1 MTTSPA
7 STSPST
13 TDASARAAHLRP
25 RLLLALGVVAALALA
40 LAAGGS
46 YRGQELNGFK
56 IFALAVGATFVV
68 QWLAFIPAYLKQTE
82 RFYDLLG
89 GVGFVAGTLF
99 VLTAA
104 DEKDARTWVLGA
116 MVVIWSLRLA
126 SFLFWRVHKF
136 GGDDRFDDIKP
147 LKLRFFLTWTLQGLW
162 IAATASAA
170 WIAMTSTHREGM
182 GVVSWAGV
190 ALWLFGITFEV
201 VADLQK
207 SAFKSDPANQGK
219 FISSGLWA
227 VSRHPN
233 YFGEITLWL
242 GVFLVAAPVLV
253 GWQWVAVLSPALVI
267 LLLTRVSGIPM
278 LEKKAE
284 KKWGH
289 DPNYRA
295 YVKSTPVLIP
305 KLGK

>member
-1 MTTSPA
+1 MTTYPA
-7 STSPST
+7 SGSSSPT
-13 TDASARAAHLRP
+13 KTQHKAAQLRP

-46 YRGQELNGFK
+46 YRGQELSGFK

-99 VLTAA
+99 VLAAA

-162 IAATASAA
+162 VAATASAA
-170 WIAMTSTHREGM
+170 WIAMASTHRESMGLVSWI
-182 GVVSWAGV
+182 GVVV
-190 ALWLFGITFEV
+190 WLVGMTFEV

-207 SAFKSDPANQGK
+207 TAFKSNPANQGK
-219 FISSGLWA
+219 FISSGLWS

-253 GWQWVAVLSPALVI
+253 GWQWVALLSPAIVI

-289 DPNYRA
+289 DPSYRA
-295 YVKSTPVLIP
+295 YVENTPVLIP
-305 KLGK
+305 TLGK

>member
-1 MTTSPA
+1 MPTS
-7 STSPST
+7 STPL
-13 TDASARAAHLRP
+13 AERAAEIRP
-25 RLLLALGVVAALALA
+25 RILIALGIVAVLVLA

-46 YRGQELNGFK
+46 YRGQSLGGVK
-56 IFALAVGATFVV
+56 IFALTVALTFVV
-68 QWLAFIPAYLKQTE
+68 QWLAYIPAYLKQTE

-89 GVGFVAGTLF
+89 GVGFISGTVF
-99 VLTAA
+99 VLSVVG
-104 DEKDARTWVLGA
+104 ERDARTWVLAG
-116 MVVIWSLRLA
+116 MVVAWSLRLA
-126 SFLFWRVHKF
+126 SFLFWRIHRF

-170 WIAMTSTHREGM
+170 WIAMASTQRAPLGFLAWVGIAVWVFGM
-182 GVVSWAGV
+182 V
-190 ALWLFGITFEV
+190 FEV

-207 SAFKSDPANQGK
+207 TAFKSDPANRGT
-219 FISSGLWA
+219 FISSGLWS

-233 YFGEITLWL
+233 YCGEITLWL

-253 GWQWVAVLSPALVI
+253 GWQWVALLSPAVVI

-284 KKWGH
+284 EKWGD
-289 DPNYRA
+289 DPAYRA
-295 YVKSTPVLIP
+295 YVERTPVLVP
-305 KLGK
+305 RLGK